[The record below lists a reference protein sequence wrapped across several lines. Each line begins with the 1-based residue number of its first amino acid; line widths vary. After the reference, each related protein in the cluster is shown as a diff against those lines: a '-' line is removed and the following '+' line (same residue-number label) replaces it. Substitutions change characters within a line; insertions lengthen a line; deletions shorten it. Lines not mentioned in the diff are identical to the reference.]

1 MLSRASFTVFEE
13 PTLPGRLQRI
23 RAEVDPDFETLGGL
37 ILQQMQPQVAM
48 PLYLHVAKHLR
59 RHKNPPVDTW
69 LAISSYQRG
78 YKMLP
83 HFEVGLWADRLFV
96 TLDLLAD
103 MQQRATRAEWL
114 MAHQTQLAELAVPQ
128 ISTDHTSPNAQ
139 TLTTA
144 TLQAALD
151 RYQQVKSGEFILGS
165 WVLAADP
172 RFAEPARIQQLIL
185 TQIQVLTPLY
195 QELMALECLN

>member
-13 PTLPGRLQRI
+13 PTLSGRLQRI

-37 ILQQMQPQVAM
+37 ILQQMQPQVAA

-69 LAISSYQRG
+69 LAISTYQRG

-103 MQQRATRAEWL
+103 MQQRAARAEWL
-114 MAHQTQLAELAVPQ
+114 VAHQTQLAGLAVPQ

-139 TLTTA
+139 PLTTA

-172 RFAEPARIQQLIL
+172 RFTEPERIQQLIL
-185 TQIQVLTPLY
+185 AQIQALTPLY
-195 QELMALECLN
+195 RELMALD